1 MENVTCPVLII
12 RGKESSFLS
21 WEISQQICR
30 ALNKS
35 EFKEIP
41 ESTHMPVQENPIAST
56 KVIADFLNN

>member
-12 RGKESSFLS
+12 RGEESPFLS
-21 WEISQQICR
+21 RKVAQQMCR
-30 ALNKS
+30 VLFRA

-56 KVIADFLNN
+56 RVIADFL